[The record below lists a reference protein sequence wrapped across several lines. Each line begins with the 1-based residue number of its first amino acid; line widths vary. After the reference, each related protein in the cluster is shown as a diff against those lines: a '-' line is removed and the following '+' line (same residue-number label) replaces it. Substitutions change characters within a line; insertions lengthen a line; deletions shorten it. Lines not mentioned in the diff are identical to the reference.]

1 MNVPESDI
9 LRYIGVKIP
18 DESIV
23 KKVAEATDAVLKVA
37 EPKGV
42 YKKFAYRNG
51 VLTDINYR
59 LQGKDIIKHLGNADE
74 VVVMAVTLGLKVDIE
89 TARLNKI
96 SETRAFLFDAAA
108 SAAIEAFADEFTD
121 GIAAEIGSPV
131 GDRFSP
137 GYGDLPISIQR
148 DIQTMLS
155 ADTKIGLAVEKNHT
169 LIPLKSI
176 TAIAPVGVKRCLH
189 HDCKKCNKTDCA
201 FRKE

>member
-59 LQGKDIIKHLGNADE
+59 LQGTDIIKHLGNADE

-96 SETRAFLFDAAA
+96 SET
-108 SAAIEAFADEFTD
+108 
-121 GIAAEIGSPV
+121 
-131 GDRFSP
+131 
-137 GYGDLPISIQR
+137 
-148 DIQTMLS
+148 
-155 ADTKIGLAVEKNHT
+155 
-169 LIPLKSI
+169 
-176 TAIAPVGVKRCLH
+176 
-189 HDCKKCNKTDCA
+189 
-201 FRKE
+201 